1 MTRLR
6 PPALRRWHVLAALF
20 AIGLACW
27 WIIVET
33 LPWAAGTLTGG
44 TP

>member
-6 PPALRRWHVLAALF
+6 PPALRRWHVLLAMALV
-20 AIGLACW
+20 GLVCW
-27 WIIVET
+27 WLIVEA
-33 LPWAAGTLTGG
+33 LLWAAGTLTGG